1 MVTLGGISYQ
11 QNDDYLRF
19 KHENIFSIKFQCS
32 IVNYRLE
39 FGSQQIRMIYIFN
52 ASNGIDAVTQSYY
65 QYWHTVNFIAF
76 SAMQ

>member
-39 FGSQQIRMIYIFN
+39 FGSQQIRMICIFN
-52 ASNGIDAVTQSYY
+52 ASNDIDAVTQS
-65 QYWHTVNFIAF
+65 
-76 SAMQ
+76 